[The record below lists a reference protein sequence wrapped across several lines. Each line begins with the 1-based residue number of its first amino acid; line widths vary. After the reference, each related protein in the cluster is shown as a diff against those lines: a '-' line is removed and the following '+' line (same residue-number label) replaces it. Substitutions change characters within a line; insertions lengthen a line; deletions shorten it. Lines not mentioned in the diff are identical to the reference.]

1 MRIVLSKS
9 LAIMVLVFWSG
20 TSNVTALEV
29 LVDNLSQTFNGI
41 SSMENTTA
49 AAQSFVTDASGYIVT
64 EVALRAYN
72 DSGTT
77 GAYEVQI
84 WDNTGASGSPGAQVG
99 SSIYSGEAGD
109 LSTDPSNILLIDN
122 LNVELQPSTTYY
134 LVLKPVSLS
143 PVGDPEAPFPGTLGM
158 RSTSSTSGT
167 GFPASRS
174 YIVTGPSSSSGPFSW
189 NFGVQVTAVPEPST
203 WAMGS
208 LSCSL
213 LGWSA
218 MRRRRSSISQKISSV
233 A

>member
-1 MRIVLSKS
+1 MRIVVSKS
-9 LAIMVLVFWSG
+9 LAIMVLVFSSG
-20 TSNVTALEV
+20 TPNVTALEV
-29 LVDNLSQTFNGI
+29 LADNLSQTFDGNAG
-41 SSMENTTA
+41 TTNSTG

-77 GAYEVQI
+77 GAYDVQI
-84 WDNTGASGSPGAQVG
+84 WDSTGSSGSPGAQVG
-99 SSIYSGEAGD
+99 SSIFTGEAGD
-109 LSTDPSNILLIDN
+109 LPSDSSNILLIDN

-143 PVGDPEAPFPGTLGM
+143 TVGDPEDPIPGTLGL
-158 RSTSSTSGT
+158 RTTPSTSGT

-174 YIVTGPSSSSGPFSW
+174 YIVTGPSSSTGPFSW
-189 NFGVQVTAVPEPST
+189 NFGVRVTAVPEPST

-218 MRRRRSSISQKISSV
+218 MRRRRTSISQKIASV